1 MAAKNQKKT
10 AGKSKNKFKFELNFY
25 RTLSL
30 GAFVVLAMVWSF
42 ILGVFV
48 GRGYNPEDVIPD
60 IARILP
66 DSDRESSA
74 PRILRPEELEFF
86 DRLRSAP
93 PALRT
98 PPPVQEKTT
107 ASSQPQPTVQTR
119 PDPPAAPAGV
129 PEVETYIY
137 SYQVGSF
144 QKMQSAVEL
153 RKQLMNEGFSAS
165 IADAFVNN
173 EPWFRVIVEFQ
184 SSEQNSRRMMEKLE
198 AHGITQ
204 PVFRGRRPS

>member
-10 AGKSKNKFKFELNFY
+10 AGKPKSKFKFELNFY
-25 RTLSL
+25 RALSL

-60 IARILP
+60 IARVLP
-66 DSDRESSA
+66 DSAREASA
-74 PRILRPEELEFF
+74 PRVLRPEELEFF
-86 DRLRSAP
+86 DRLRSTP
-93 PALRT
+93 PVLRT
-98 PPPVQEKTT
+98 PSPAQEKAT
-107 ASSQPQPTVQTR
+107 ASTKPQPTVQTR
-119 PDPPAAPAGV
+119 PDPPATPARV
-129 PEVETYIY
+129 PEAETYIY

-153 RKQLMNEGFSAS
+153 QRQLMNDGFSAS
-165 IADAFVNN
+165 IADAFINN

-184 SSEQNSRRMMEKLE
+184 SSEQNSSRIMKKLE
-198 AHGITQ
+198 AHGIYQ